1 MSDDEHEDIDDE
13 DELYDEED
21 GEIDDIDVADDND
34 NQKECLN
41 WLLKEG
47 GKSRYS
53 GSGYRGSITDFYRIS
68 QNLSR
73 MGAGTVIF
81 EGVRSKPKR
90 NRSPQ
95 KDRSIAEVT
104 TSVLSVQT
112 TIYGPKKSRVKL
124 TTLLFVFSGSI

>member
-1 MSDDEHEDIDDE
+1 MSDDEHEDMDDE

-53 GSGYRGSITDFYRIS
+53 GSGYRGSITDFLPRSTLTNQTIFSSIS
-68 QNLSR
+68 FGYLICLANSPLER
-73 MGAGTVIF
+73 
-81 EGVRSKPKR
+81 VRTLRGPQ
-90 NRSPQ
+90 SP
-95 KDRSIAEVT
+95 R
-104 TSVLSVQT
+104 
-112 TIYGPKKSRVKL
+112 
-124 TTLLFVFSGSI
+124 